1 MSDARTRSGVL
12 SVQRAGYGGAPVFAY
27 SRSSR
32 DDREAG
38 FLTRRHRLCS
48 RLSVTAA
55 IACAASL
62 SPVLVH
68 AQQQGTAPSD
78 AGAAAP
84 TADAS
89 ALPTTNP
96 TAAGN
101 ATDPGG
107 AQAQDSPALGG
118 ATRGDRNTRAIAH
131 YERGRVHY
139 AAGRYRAAIVELEAA
154 IALAP
159 ALTDLQYDLGLVY
172 ERLGRLDAA
181 IVAYRRYQS
190 TAADPAERE
199 RTTRIIARLT
209 GAQNE
214 PLEFVWG
221 GGRLGR
227 ADPLFWSFVAVSGTT
242 LVGAGLTLGLGIN
255 GSNRAA
261 ELDRMGMMMPARDAR
276 NAATIELAS
285 SGALFA
291 ATVAFGTAAGLLYAT
306 RQAGAP
312 PSLNGVCLTVA
323 PMPNGGVLSL
333 RF

>member
-1 MSDARTRSGVL
+1 VLATIAAVSITARALDAS
-12 SVQRAGYGGAPVFAY
+12 
-27 SRSSR
+27 
-32 DDREAG
+32 
-38 FLTRRHRLCS
+38 
-48 RLSVTAA
+48 
-55 IACAASL
+55 
-62 SPVLVH
+62 
-68 AQQQGTAPSD
+68 AQQTPPPADAGTTAAPSD
-78 AGAAAP
+78 ATAQSNAA
-84 TADAS
+84 TA
-89 ALPTTNP
+89 

-107 AQAQDSPALGG
+107 AQAQDAPALGG
-118 ATRGDRNTRAIAH
+118 ASRGDRNTRAIAH

-190 TAADPAERE
+190 TAADAAERE
-199 RTTRIIARLT
+199 RTTRIVARLT

-227 ADPLFWSFVAVSGTT
+227 ADPLFWSFVAVSGAT
-242 LVGAGLTLGLGIN
+242 LVGAGLTLGLGLNDN
-255 GSNRAA
+255 GRAA
-261 ELDRMGMMMPARDAR
+261 ELERMGQAMPARDAR
-276 NAATIELAS
+276 TAATIELAT
-285 SGALFA
+285 SGTLFA
-291 ATVAFGTAAGLLYAT
+291 ATVGFATAAGLLYAT
-306 RQAGAP
+306 RQAGSP

-323 PMPNGGVLSL
+323 PTPNGGVLSL

>member
-1 MSDARTRSGVL
+1 M
-12 SVQRAGYGGAPVFAY
+12 FAY

-32 DDREAG
+32 DGREEG
-38 FLTRRHRLCS
+38 FLTRRHGLRS
-48 RLSVTAA
+48 RLSVTAT
-55 IACAASL
+55 IAAL
-62 SPVLVH
+62 LLPVH
-68 AQQQGTAPSD
+68 ARAQQQSAPPSD
-78 AGAAAP
+78 AGATAP

-89 ALPTTNP
+89 VAVNANP

-199 RTTRIIARLT
+199 RTTRIVARLT

-227 ADPLFWSFVAVSGTT
+227 ADPLFWSFVAVSGAT

-255 GSNRAA
+255 DSNRAA
-261 ELDRMGMMMPARDAR
+261 ELDRMSMTMPARDAR

-323 PMPNGGVLSL
+323 PTPNGGVLSL